1 MVKEKEQWIPIKS
14 YKAEPVLSRNVTAK
28 VILLIGIGMIGLILL
43 LVIVFGGWFV
53 VHPGERG
60 IVFSAVSGLKPTI
73 YDEGIHLKTPIVD
86 SAIKMNIRTQKQQ
99 ETATAASKDLQDTST
114 EVAVNFYV
122 DPTRLLEVYRNI
134 GRATTSEDYMQTNIM
149 NPIIQESVK
158 QITATYTA
166 EELISKRPLVK
177 TDIDKAIATR
187 LEKYGIHVVDVSI
200 TNFKFSDQFTKAI
213 EEKVTAEQNAL
224 KEQNNLRVV
233 QFQAQ
238 QKVEAA
244 KGDAEAIRIV
254 TEELGRSPE
263 YVSFLTI
270 SKWNGV
276 MPLALGSGSL
286 ISIAQPQSIGTKTS

>member
-1 MVKEKEQWIPIKS
+1 MVKTEDIRLGFPVKAKPIMEREITGK
-14 YKAEPVLSRNVTAK
+14 LIAK
-28 VILLIGIGMIGLILL
+28 ISLGIVGLILL
-43 LVIVFGGWFV
+43 FVVVFGSWFV
-53 VHPGERG
+53 VHPGEGG
-60 IVFSAVSGLKPTI
+60 IVFNVFTGLKPTI
-73 YDEGIHLKTPIVD
+73 YHEGLHLKVPVID
-86 SAIKMNIRTQKQQ
+86 QAIKMNLRTQKQQ

-114 EVAVNFYV
+114 EVAVNFYIE
-122 DPTRLLEVYRNI
+122 PSKLLEVYRTI
-134 GRATTSEDYMQTNIM
+134 GQATTKEDYMQTQIM

-177 TDIDKAIATR
+177 TDIDTAISYR
-187 LEKYGIHVVDVSI
+187 LKRYGINVVDVSI

-244 KGDAEAIRIV
+244 KGDAESIRIV
-254 TEELGRSPE
+254 TEELQRSPE

-286 ISIAQPQSIGTKTS
+286 ISIAPQFQNPVKTG